1 MAKERILRPD
11 TAEVKNMIAEATRI
25 DAGLLAM
32 EKAEAGAIVLTKTGP
47 YEKLGN
53 FCISG
58 GRTMIIEY
66 SDLPEALAEKRNP
79 DGTLAFSAGSPAIHV
94 FARNFIERLTEN
106 GSLKLPWHR
115 ADKKIPSLNADGIQ
129 VKPDAPNG
137 VKLESFIFDA
147 LPLAEKVLL
156 LAGAREEMFAPTKN
170 PTGVDSVE
178 SCRQMIS
185 ARNARRLAAAG
196 VEIPRKEDGSADA
209 VIELDPRLVFDDADA
224 VELVKKTG
232 LKAVLNGE
240 QVVL

>member
-1 MAKERILRPD
+1 MK
-11 TAEVKNMIAEATRI
+11 
-25 DAGLLAM
+25 G
-32 EKAEAGAIVLTKTGP
+32 
-47 YEKLGN
+47 
-53 FCISG
+53 
-58 GRTMIIEY
+58 
-66 SDLPEALAEKRNP
+66 KR
-79 DGTLAFSAGSPAIHV
+79 SIKIHV

-196 VEIPRKEDGSADA
+196 VEIPRRQDGSADA